1 VAEFFFLLFSVVF
14 LAEISV
20 GGSGAWSEK
29 LIGFSFRKLLFVL
42 ISLFLIL
49 IFLLERKCLSI
60 IFYLSLVSVFF
71 IVWGGVL
78 PYLNDYWG
86 RNFQDASSLFGL
98 TALCI
103 VAVIGS
109 DRVLLSIVSAAF
121 CFSFVLAVL
130 HCILYFGFS
139 AGAIDVSWVNDF
151 FYQYLAGKGE
161 IFIFTKEPSIR
172 VFWASTSFI
181 LVGYTIALF
190 GFLKSNGFFRR
201 LLILFVLWIF
211 VFAAYASDTR
221 ALLGYMAFVPV
232 SYVFFRVAAYLL
244 YPFSSGVK
252 IALYVFGMVMVEL
265 LLLLAVT
272 PSVLKVLGLN
282 KEGEGTERA
291 DQIEAIYH
299 TLSENLFWGIGLG
312 GNSEYLIRSEQA
324 PWSYEMSLWALVM
337 KLGLIGSAILL
348 GILYMALL
356 IPRAGFVPGFEKS
369 KLVRFLCAVGYGYL
383 IVVSTNPFLFSLIGF
398 ATIMVFYSWYVYA
411 GRKNVG
417 C

>member
-1 VAEFFFLLFSVVF
+1 MLFSVVF

-49 IFLLERKCLSI
+49 IFSSRAKVPFYYFF
-60 IFYLSLVSVFF
+60 IFLWFRCFF
-71 IVWGGVL
+71 IVWGAFCLILTITGGAIFKML
-78 PYLNDYWG
+78 L
-86 RNFQDASSLFGL
+86 SLFGL

-190 GFLKSNGFFRR
+190 GFLKSNGFFSP
-201 LLILFVLWIF
+201 LVDSFFVLWIF

-282 KEGEGTERA
+282 KEGR
-291 DQIEAIYH
+291 
-299 TLSENLFWGIGLG
+299 GL
-312 GNSEYLIRSEQA
+312 NVLIRSKRYII
-324 PWSYEMSLWALVM
+324 PCLRIYFGVLVWV
-337 KLGLIGSAILL
+337 AT
-348 GILYMALL
+348 
-356 IPRAGFVPGFEKS
+356 P
-369 KLVRFLCAVGYGYL
+369 
-383 IVVSTNPFLFSLIGF
+383 ST
-398 ATIMVFYSWYVYA
+398 
-411 GRKNVG
+411 
-417 C
+417 